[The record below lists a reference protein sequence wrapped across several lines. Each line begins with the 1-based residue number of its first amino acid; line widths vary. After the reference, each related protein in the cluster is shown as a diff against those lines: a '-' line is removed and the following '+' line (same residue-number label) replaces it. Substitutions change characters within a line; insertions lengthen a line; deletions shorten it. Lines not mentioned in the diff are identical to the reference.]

1 MNIDMKQIT
10 KMLPH
15 YLPLLGIFVAAA
27 LAFSIFSY
35 DKVFEVAI
43 AVSVAVAYVAWGV
56 VHHMIH
62 KDLYPEVV
70 IEYLV
75 IASLGLVVLF
85 SLIFRV

>member
-1 MNIDMKQIT
+1 MKQMT
-10 KMLPH
+10 KLLPH

-27 LAFSIFSY
+27 LAFSLFSY
-35 DKVFEVAI
+35 DKIFEVAI
-43 AVSVAVAYVAWGV
+43 AVSVAVAYIAWGII
-56 VHHMIH
+56 HHMIN